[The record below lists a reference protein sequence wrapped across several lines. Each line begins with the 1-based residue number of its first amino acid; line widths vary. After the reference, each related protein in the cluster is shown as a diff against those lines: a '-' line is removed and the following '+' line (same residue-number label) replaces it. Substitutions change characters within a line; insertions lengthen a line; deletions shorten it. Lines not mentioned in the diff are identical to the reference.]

1 MSGFDNIIVT
11 ILLIAIP
18 TIVAI
23 TFHEA
28 AHGWAAWK
36 LGDDTAKRLGRVT
49 FNPIRHVDPFGTVLL
64 PGLLALGQLAVGTWP
79 PFLIGWAKP
88 VPVDFMA
95 LRNPRWGMVLVAL
108 AGPAVN
114 LLLAFLSAL
123 LIHLVVVMPY
133 SASEMA
139 KTALRFSV
147 EINLVLMAFNLIP
160 LPPLDGGR
168 VMVGILPRPLAWRY
182 ARLER
187 FGMFALIGLVVILP
201 LIGSQLGQDWS
212 FLPEILWPIVNTLA
226 RLVYSAAGLV

>member
-1 MSGFDNIIVT
+1 MSGFDNIVVT

-36 LGDDTAKRLGRVT
+36 LGDDTAKRQGRVT

-95 LRNPRWGMVLVAL
+95 LRDPRWGMVLVAL

-114 LLLAFLSAL
+114 LALAFASAL
-123 LIHLVVVMPY
+123 LMHVVVDLPGSAGAWAIDLLDY
-133 SASEMA
+133 SI
-139 KTALRFSV
+139 LV
-147 EINLVLMAFNLIP
+147 NLVLMAFNLIP
-160 LPPLDGGR
+160 IPPLDGGR
-168 VMVGILPRPLAWRY
+168 VMVGVLPRALAWRY

-187 FGMFALIGLVVILP
+187 FGMFALIGVVVILP
-201 LIGSQLGQDWS
+201 LIGSQLGRDWS
-212 FLPEILWPIVNTLA
+212 ILPDILWPVVNGLA
-226 RLVYSAAGLV
+226 RLVYAAAGVP